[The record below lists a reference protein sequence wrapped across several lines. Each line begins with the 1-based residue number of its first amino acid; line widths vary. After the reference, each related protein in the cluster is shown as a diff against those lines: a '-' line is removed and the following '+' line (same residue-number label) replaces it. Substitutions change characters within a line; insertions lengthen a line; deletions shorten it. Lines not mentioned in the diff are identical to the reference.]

1 MSQTLRV
8 RGDTRDPTASP
19 PDWSTGAA
27 SSCTMR
33 IVVRNRAIWCYRD
46 VAGSG
51 TEWLH
56 ALHTQLLDLYDP
68 LLLAAITI
76 PSIATSISS
85 QRSAENGTAA
95 LSYASIMACAAA
107 CAQELP
113 LHGACT
119 TAARF
124 RIAAQ
129 EPFEMPPFEP
139 LQTAGVASELLN
151 ALKSAGFDWGS
162 AAALVERD
170 AGERAAA
177 GAPSPE
183 QLITFY
189 QNLPEFAD
197 RTLVTAYGSTTCP
210 PAAQLRRMASYA
222 AQCASG
228 ASVWQTEGAF
238 DGMRDLHELRARERK
253 LAEANKY
260 AHLDPV
266 RAARRRDRDRAN
278 MAKFKEVRA
287 TCVCRRS
294 SCRMTSLHTRSPISC
309 AATSDSAL

>member
-1 MSQTLRV
+1 MSQMLRALW
-8 RGDTRDPTASP
+8 RTRDPAASP
-19 PDWSTGAA
+19 PDRSTGAA
-27 SSCTMR
+27 SSCDDATCR
-33 IVVRNRAIWCYRD
+33 SRQCDLVCRE

-51 TEWLH
+51 AEWLQ
-56 ALHTQLLDLYDP
+56 ALHAQLLDLYDP

-85 QRSAENGTAA
+85 QNGAETGAA
-95 LSYASIMACAAA
+95 ELNYASIMACAAT

-124 RIAAQ
+124 RNAARQ
-129 EPFEMPPFEP
+129 PFEMPPFEP
-139 LQTAGVASELLN
+139 LQIAGVASELLN

-162 AAALVERD
+162 AVALVERD
-170 AGERAAA
+170 AGEGAAG

-189 QNLPEFAD
+189 QNLPDFAD
-197 RTLVTAYGSTTCP
+197 RTLVTAYGCTTYP

-228 ASVWQTEGAF
+228 ASVWRTEDAF

-278 MAKFKEVRA
+278 MAKFKEVCV
-287 TCVCRRS
+287 TCACRRS
-294 SCRMTSLHTRSPISC
+294 TCRMTTLHTRFPSTL
-309 AATSDSAL
+309 AAASNSAP